1 MIRRQPVTK
10 RRADTPV
17 EIDNESAK
25 DPPAI
30 IPLLPE
36 SFEEA
41 ISWFHFGHPIATHLQ
56 RELLTQGLLQ

>member
-1 MIRRQPVTK
+1 MRFFDRSLDRHDPSIACTEEERI
-10 RRADTPV
+10 DTPV

-41 ISWFHFGHPIATHLQ
+41 IS
-56 RELLTQGLLQ
+56 

>member
-41 ISWFHFGHPIATHLQ
+41 IS
-56 RELLTQGLLQ
+56 

>member
-1 MIRRQPVTK
+1 MNP
-10 RRADTPV
+10 RASPAERHDPSTTCTQEEGIDGPV
-17 EIDNESAK
+17 EIDNQSAK

-41 ISWFHFGHPIATHLQ
+41 IS
-56 RELLTQGLLQ
+56 